1 MKKLT
6 VLVLMMSLLGACSNA
21 DKDDNIAKEPS
32 VSPTEAKVSIGVN
45 ISEEV
50 SENKAGTV
58 PETKDEAEE
67 EVADIEPFTDKE
79 LQDMASVD
87 QAIRNLIESKE
98 FIAMNKPERI
108 NASKEL
114 LKSLESQEL
123 LYDIFY
129 DGADTV
135 GFTYKS
141 GVPGGIYLILDGE
154 YSLTTPDGVQI
165 PIN

>member
-32 VSPTEAKVSIGVN
+32 VSPTEAQVSIEDN
-45 ISEEV
+45 ISEEA
-50 SENKAGTV
+50 SENKADTV
-58 PETKDEAEE
+58 SETKDETEE
-67 EVADIEPFTDKE
+67 EVVDIEPFTDKE

-87 QAIRNLIESKE
+87 QAIMDLIESKE

-108 NASKEL
+108 NASQEL
-114 LKSLESQEL
+114 LKSLESQGL
-123 LYDIFY
+123 LYAIFY

-135 GFTYKS
+135 GFTYNS
-141 GVPGGIYLILDGE
+141 GIPGGIYLILDGE
-154 YSLTTPDGVQI
+154 YYFTTPDEEQI